1 VTDLENIYLW
11 CDGTNGGVASSN

>member
-11 CDGTNGGVASSN
+11 CDGTNGSVSS